1 MGVITP
7 EQPQQHIGGED
18 LKREVGFLGLLWASE
33 GSIIGSGWLF
43 AALLALTI
51 AGPGALVAW
60 VIASVIVI
68 VIALVYAELG
78 GMFPVS
84 GGGGL
89 FPQYAF
95 GNLAGA
101 SFGWF
106 AYIQA
111 AAYAPIEVLAALEY
125 MSTAEWAKGFYNPSN
140 GTLPGKGI
148 AVAIGLMAVFTI
160 INLIGIR

>member
-1 MGVITP
+1 MWALVGRFMNRP
-7 EQPQQHIGGED
+7 EIGGAEMTAVLPDQPQQRIGGED

-33 GSIIGSGWLF
+33 GSIMGSGWLF

-60 VIASVIVI
+60 VIASIIVI

-106 AYIQA
+106 AYVQA
-111 AAYAPIEVLAALEY
+111 AAYAPIEVLVALEY
-125 MSTAEWAKGFYNPSN
+125 MSTAEWAKGSTTRATAPSQV
-140 GTLPGKGI
+140 KG
-148 AVAIGLMAVFTI
+148 
-160 INLIGIR
+160 